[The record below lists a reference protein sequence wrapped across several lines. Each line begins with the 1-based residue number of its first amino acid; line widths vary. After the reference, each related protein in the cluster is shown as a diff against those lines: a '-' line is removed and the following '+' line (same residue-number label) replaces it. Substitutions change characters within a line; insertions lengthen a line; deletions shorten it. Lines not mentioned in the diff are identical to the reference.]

1 MFHIQVEWLWQH
13 IVVILLSFGSWI
25 GIAYIVSASA
35 DIDQDFYY
43 VSAFFLLFLYYLDY
57 FYSNL
62 YYWLLF
68 LYCSSIVVVVIVVT
82 TVMIWILLY
91 LLYILYYNN
100 ILIHAYIDLVASAE
114 NRHFLARSAT
124 IVYTA
129 MYEGHG
135 DSCCAPTIYY
145 RSSLTAARG
154 KYTIVYIL

>member
-1 MFHIQVEWLWQH
+1 MFRIQVEWLWQH

-100 ILIHAYIDLVASAE
+100 ILIHAYIYRL
-114 NRHFLARSAT
+114 
-124 IVYTA
+124 
-129 MYEGHG
+129 GHVCWKQALFG
-135 DSCCAPTIYY
+135 SLCYY
-145 RSSLTAARG
+145 CVHCYVWRTWR
-154 KYTIVYIL
+154 